1 MKAKLILFLVAML
14 PYSGLHAHPAVR
26 KVLEMMPDSVIPFV
40 GEKSERIRKPHY
52 GIDNSD
58 NIISNRLYMDLQLTD
73 WHDVSE
79 YDAEGHIICFEF
91 VIPGRNYRL
100 LMATLGAVTDQRTD
114 VLLSVTPEGD
124 VLDQMD
130 VAVMTL
136 GKESWAPIMQFEIT
150 QEGKVIVYR
159 LIPTDNTSVRFDMNT
174 KPFEAYREDRTYDID
189 ENGKFVLSGTKKY
202 KPRTYSIES
211 LSAPGYNIWNGNEE
225 TVM

>member
-14 PYSGLHAHPAVR
+14 PCGGLHAHPAVR
-26 KVLEMMPDSVIPFV
+26 KVLERMPETVIPFV
-40 GEKSERIRKPHY
+40 RQKSGKISTFHY

-58 NIISNRLYMDLQLTD
+58 NLISNRLYMDLQLTD
-73 WHDVSE
+73 WHDVSK
-79 YDAEGHIICFEF
+79 YDAERHIILCKF
-91 VIPGRNYRL
+91 VIPGRNYCL
-100 LMATLGAVTDQRTD
+100 LLANLGGVTDQSTD
-114 VLLSVTPEGD
+114 VLVSVTPDGE

-136 GKESWAPIMQFEIT
+136 GEESWAPIMQFEIT

-159 LIPTDNTSVRFDMNT
+159 LVPTDNTSVRFDMNT

-189 ENGKFVLSGTKKY
+189 ENGKFVLSGTKRY

-225 TVM
+225 AI